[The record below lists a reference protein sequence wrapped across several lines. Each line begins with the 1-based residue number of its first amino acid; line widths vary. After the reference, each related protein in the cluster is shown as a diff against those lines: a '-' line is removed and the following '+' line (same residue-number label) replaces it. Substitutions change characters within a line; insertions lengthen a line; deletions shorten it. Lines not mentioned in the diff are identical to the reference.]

1 MKQTN
6 RPISLTK
13 KVKNERSSLLAR
25 NVHVEMY
32 GSFSTR
38 RGVSLFGETQ
48 TPYLPL
54 PLLFKYQTQKF

>member
-6 RPISLTK
+6 RPMSLTK
-13 KVKNERSSLLAR
+13 KVKDERSSLQDR

-32 GSFSTR
+32 SSFSTR
-38 RGVSLFGETQ
+38 RGVILFSETQ